1 MFTPKTE
8 INSLPSL
15 CSTGSKTTGV
25 VSQLASQ
32 RDDSPKF
39 DGVTVEQ
46 MRGNPLYARIDD
58 IDKVGMAQ
66 HKIEQTGNVLNKTE
80 FVRAFNRRMQ
90 HPNINH

>member
-1 MFTPKTE
+1 MFTLKTE

-15 CSTGSKTTGV
+15 CSTGDKNTGV
-25 VSQLASQ
+25 VSQLVSQ
-32 RDDSPKF
+32 RDDAPKF

-58 IDKVGMAQ
+58 IDKVSMAQ
-66 HKIEQTGNVLNKTE
+66 HKIEQTVNVLNKTE

-90 HPNINH
+90 HPNINL